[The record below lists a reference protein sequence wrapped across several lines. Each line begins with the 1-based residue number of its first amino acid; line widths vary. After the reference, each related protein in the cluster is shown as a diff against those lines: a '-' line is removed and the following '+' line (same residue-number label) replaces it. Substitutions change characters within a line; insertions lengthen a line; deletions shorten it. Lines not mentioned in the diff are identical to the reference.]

1 MIGGIIIT
9 HVKLGEELLG
19 VLELISGKQEN
30 FHTISIT
37 SPDKVDEA
45 REEIEKAIKDAD
57 QGKGVLIFTDMF
69 GGTPSNL
76 SLSFLD
82 ESNVEVITGVNIP
95 MLLKFVDSRHE
106 KEIKEL
112 ANLVMEYGRK
122 NISVASGRLYQDK
135 KK

>member
-19 VLELISGKQEN
+19 VLELITGKQEN
-30 FHTISIT
+30 FYTISIT

-45 REEIEKAIKDAD
+45 REKIKKAIKDED

-122 NISVASGRLYQDK
+122 NISVASGRLYKDRK
-135 KK
+135 K

>member
-9 HVKLGEELLG
+9 HAKLGEELLN
-19 VLELISGKQEN
+19 VLELIAGKQEN
-30 FHTISIT
+30 FHIISIT

-45 REEIEKAIKDAD
+45 REEIERVIKDAD

-82 ESNVEVITGVNIP
+82 ESRLEVITGVNIP

-106 KEIKEL
+106 KGFKEL

-122 NISVASGRLYQDK
+122 NISVASDRLYRDK
-135 KK
+135 EK